1 MITNPILPTPSTGS
15 SGNAGVTFLQKSIPA
30 AISLGFVVG
39 AVVFFFILI
48 IGAIQWISSGGD
60 KQTVETARGKVTNAI
75 IGLIILFAVFAI
87 LQLINTFF
95 KIQILNFT
103 LPTLGG

>member
-1 MITNPILPTPSTGS
+1 
-15 SGNAGVTFLQKSIPA
+15 
-30 AISLGFVVG
+30 LGFVVG